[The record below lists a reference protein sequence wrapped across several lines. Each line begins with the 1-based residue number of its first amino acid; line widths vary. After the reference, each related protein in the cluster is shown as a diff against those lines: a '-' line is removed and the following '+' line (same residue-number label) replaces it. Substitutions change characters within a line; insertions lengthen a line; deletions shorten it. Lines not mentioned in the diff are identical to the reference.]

1 MSKKKPLKERN
12 DHLISSP
19 SYQTGQRKWYIFYL
33 RPRSENVVYQV
44 LMNLEYNV
52 FFPTITSLRIWKN
65 RQKKKIK
72 IPLFPNYLFVYT
84 YEHELFAIKA
94 LPKVVT
100 FLTSEGRPLTI
111 SEKEIE
117 GIKRMLGLEKY
128 IAVETAFNKGEQVRI
143 VSGPLMGY
151 EGVLVKQ
158 HGKNRFGI
166 QLKAI
171 NHTVFVDITLSD
183 LEKL

>member
-1 MSKKKPLKERN
+1 MSQMFLFEKLFILVFYLIVFSLSLNTIMLYDGKSANWKLTFAKWHAFGVFFCCYVCLIFLAEVGSNFYKSSPWEYSTPTSRVENDTWRIGWKFFAMSKKKPLKERN

-72 IPLFPNYLFVYT
+72 TPLFLIT
-84 YEHELFAIKA
+84 YSFIRKHS
-94 LPKVVT
+94 V
-100 FLTSEGRPLTI
+100 
-111 SEKEIE
+111 
-117 GIKRMLGLEKY
+117 
-128 IAVETAFNKGEQVRI
+128 
-143 VSGPLMGY
+143 
-151 EGVLVKQ
+151 
-158 HGKNRFGI
+158 
-166 QLKAI
+166 
-171 NHTVFVDITLSD
+171 
-183 LEKL
+183 